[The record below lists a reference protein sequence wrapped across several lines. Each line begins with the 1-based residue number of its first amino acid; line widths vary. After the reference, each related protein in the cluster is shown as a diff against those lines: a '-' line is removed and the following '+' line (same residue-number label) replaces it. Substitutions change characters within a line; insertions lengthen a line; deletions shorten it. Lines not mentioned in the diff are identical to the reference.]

1 MCESWLTLSSS
12 ITFVFLSQ
20 FLSIENGTVYLF
32 TVIMRILKVLY
43 LFPMVV
49 VTNYHKLGGLK
60 KHYIF
65 SVFWRREF
73 QNQRVGKDTLPLE
86 TLEENTSLLLQVLVA
101 VRIPAAASFQFLSL
115 SSHGLLPC
123 VSNLPL
129 PFIN

>member
-32 TVIMRILKVLY
+32 IVIMRILKVLY

-65 SVFWRREF
+65 SAS
-73 QNQRVGKDTLPLE
+73 GD
-86 TLEENTSLLLQVLVA
+86 ENSKISVLARTRSL
-101 VRIPAAASFQFLSL
+101 
-115 SSHGLLPC
+115 
-123 VSNLPL
+123 
-129 PFIN
+129 